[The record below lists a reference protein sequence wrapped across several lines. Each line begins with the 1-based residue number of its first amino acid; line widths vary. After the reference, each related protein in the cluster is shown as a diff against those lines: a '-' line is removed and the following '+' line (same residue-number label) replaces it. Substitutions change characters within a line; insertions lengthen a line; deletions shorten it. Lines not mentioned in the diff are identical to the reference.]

1 MNTDTTPDKDRDT
14 VTQLLDALEGGARLT
29 VLTRNTQGPTA
40 KLSQDVLDG
49 LPERSQAAVIGS
61 PRLSLTDF
69 LHRACDAL
77 GAPVPP
83 DDHSITSL
91 QNALHRH
98 VGQRPQERPLLILD
112 EAQDAPFYVLWQLMA
127 LAEPKDAASRPIQ
140 VVLVG
145 QPGLEEVLGR
155 PEMAP
160 LIPRIDA
167 RCRLDVWPAPLAA
180 EPAAPPDAVPEDA
193 SQLAPEAEPA
203 RAAKE
208 AAAPVPRAKVSKP
221 ASSRRPG
228 ALWLGVVGLTA
239 VIAAVA
245 LWQPE
250 WLGSATPAPQAVRP
264 TTPAPAA
271 PAVAAV
277 APPPVASAPSP
288 EAAPAPA
295 PVAAA
300 PAPVAPAPAAAPEPT
315 PPSPPPALS
324 ELVDDAAATWGVLA
338 ARWNARLTTDKPCE
352 EALEHLLQCYRRPDM
367 TVAMLRQFDR
377 PGLVELKADGQT
389 RWVHLQAM
397 AGDTVTLSST
407 GRTWTLPMA
416 AFTAQWS
423 GAYSTLWRLPP
434 GQNSKVF
441 TALPDTP
448 AGQWLDQQLK
458 QLQASGKLA
467 ASEDSLAARVSAL
480 QKAQQWPVDGKALPT
495 VLLLVNRL
503 ADVPEPRLLTAPGG
517 R

>member
-14 VTQLLDALEGGARLT
+14 VTQLLNALEGGARLT

-40 KLSQDVLDG
+40 ELSRDVLDG

-127 LAEPKDAASRPIQ
+127 LADPKDAASRPIQ

-145 QPGLEEVLGR
+145 QPGLEDLLGR

-167 RCRLDVWPAPLAA
+167 RGRLDVWPAPLAA
-180 EPAAPPDAVPEDA
+180 EPAAPPDAAPTDAAPTDAAPQDA

-203 RAAKE
+203 RAAKA
-208 AAAPVPRAKVSKP
+208 AAAPVPRAKVNKP

-239 VIAAVA
+239 V
-245 LWQPE
+245 
-250 WLGSATPAPQAVRP
+250 
-264 TTPAPAA
+264 
-271 PAVAAV
+271 VAAV
-277 APPPVASAPSP
+277 
-288 EAAPAPA
+288 
-295 PVAAA
+295 
-300 PAPVAPAPAAAPEPT
+300 
-315 PPSPPPALS
+315 
-324 ELVDDAAATWGVLA
+324 GFY
-338 ARWNARLTTDKPCE
+338 
-352 EALEHLLQCYRRPDM
+352 LLRVP
-367 TVAMLRQFDR
+367 
-377 PGLVELKADGQT
+377 
-389 RWVHLQAM
+389 
-397 AGDTVTLSST
+397 
-407 GRTWTLPMA
+407 
-416 AFTAQWS
+416 
-423 GAYSTLWRLPP
+423 RLP
-434 GQNSKVF
+434 
-441 TALPDTP
+441 
-448 AGQWLDQQLK
+448 
-458 QLQASGKLA
+458 
-467 ASEDSLAARVSAL
+467 
-480 QKAQQWPVDGKALPT
+480 
-495 VLLLVNRL
+495 VL
-503 ADVPEPRLLTAPGG
+503 
-517 R
+517 